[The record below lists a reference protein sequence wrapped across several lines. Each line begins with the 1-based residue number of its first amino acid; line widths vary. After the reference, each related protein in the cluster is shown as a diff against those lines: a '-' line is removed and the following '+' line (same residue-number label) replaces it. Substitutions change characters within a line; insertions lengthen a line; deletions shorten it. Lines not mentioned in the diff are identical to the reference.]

1 MTDYNSLQKRKNYIV
16 GAFVLAAF
24 LAFLWMLGQFRDM
37 PLFVSQANS
46 FDVMAKFTDASG
58 VQRETPVQFCG
69 YQIGRV
75 VLVSPPS
82 YVEDAQTGKSWHE
95 VRVTMAIDKKYKN
108 IPSNVNVML
117 MKRGLGSS
125 YIELRA
131 NADTPAAPLIAN
143 RPETRFLCDELEIN
157 GSTGINSEFFPPET
171 QKKLENLLDSITTL
185 AANTNQ
191 IIGDEQ
197 NKTNIR
203 KTLDHIAAAAEQTRQ
218 TLESVQ
224 KFSDAGSEKITQVA
238 ENLDAAAK
246 EFRQILEKINSG
258 DGSAGKFLNDGRLY
272 ENLLDSSAEM
282 EMTLEQIKKW
292 AADAREKGIRIKW

>member
-16 GAFVLAAF
+16 GAFVLIAF
-24 LAFLWMLGQFRDM
+24 LAFLWMLGRFRDM

-46 FDVMAKFTDASG
+46 FYVMAKFTDASG

-75 VLVSPPS
+75 ILVSPPA
-82 YVEDAQTGKSWHE
+82 YVENAQSGKSWHE

-108 IPSNVNVML
+108 IPSSVNVIL

-125 YIELRA
+125 YIELRE
-131 NADTPAAPLIAN
+131 NIDTPPTPRITD
-143 RPETRFLCDELEIN
+143 RPETKFLCDGLVIN
-157 GSTGINSEFFPPET
+157 GSMGLNSEFFPPAT
-171 QKKLENLLDSITTL
+171 QEKLENLLDSITTL
-185 AANTNQ
+185 ATNTNQ

-197 NKTNIR
+197 NKTNIK
-203 KTLDHIAAAAEQTRQ
+203 KTLDRIAAAAEQTRQ

-224 KFSDAGSEKITQVA
+224 EFSDAGTEKMTQVA
-238 ENLDAAAK
+238 EDLDAAAK
-246 EFRQILEKINSG
+246 EFREIMAKINSG
-258 DGSAGKFLNDGRLY
+258 EGSAGKFLNDGRLY

-282 EMTLEQIKKW
+282 EMALEQIKKW